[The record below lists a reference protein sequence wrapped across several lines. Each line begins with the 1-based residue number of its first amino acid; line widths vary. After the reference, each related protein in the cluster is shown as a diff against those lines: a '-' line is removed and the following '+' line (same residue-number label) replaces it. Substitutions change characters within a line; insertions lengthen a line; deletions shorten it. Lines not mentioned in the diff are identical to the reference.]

1 MSKKYTCA
9 GMKCGGRVK
18 GYASGGSVDGG
29 SGGGGGMGG
38 GGWSDDGGYASK
50 YEGRPLTGGAPKV
63 SPLGGRMFGSDR
75 VPKFTDTDMTASKR
89 R

>member
-9 GMKCGGRVK
+9 GMSCGGRVK
-18 GYASGGSVDGG
+18 GYASGGMVDGG
-29 SGGGGGMGG
+29 SGGGGGGG
-38 GGWSDDGGYASK
+38 ADDAGYRPK
-50 YEGRPLTGGAPKV
+50 YEGRPLAGAAPKV